1 MLTEFLATNHDEII
15 ARTRAKVASRSTPPP
30 SEDEL
35 KNGVPLFL
43 RQLVDRLSL
52 TTSDNDAI
60 EGSAAKHG
68 GELQKIGLSVG
79 QVVHG
84 YGDVCQA
91 ITELATAMN
100 APITADE
107 FHTFNRCLDDAIAEA
122 VTEYVRRRDRSLV
135 REGSER
141 LGALAHDLRKE
152 IAAAILSFNL
162 LKKGNVALGGSTGAL
177 LGRSLRGLRDL
188 VNESLTELRL
198 ESGIQQRQHVSLFET
213 LGDVEIEASI
223 DASVRGIALTVTPG
237 ERGVDVDVDPHFL
250 AAAIAGLLR
259 TAFELACSGGHVV
272 LRGTAT
278 ADRALIEVEDDRG
291 ASSPGEPEEHSPPPA
306 PRASNGAGI
315 DLSSCRKSVAACG
328 GELRVRALPGHGCVF
343 TIDLPRH
350 SARPSATQ
358 AIETQRSVPTASRS
372 PRA

>member
-15 ARTRAKVASRSTPPP
+15 ARTRAKVVSRSTPPP
-30 SEDEL
+30 TEDEL

-91 ITELATAMN
+91 VTELAAATN

-135 REGSER
+135 REG
-141 LGALAHDLRKE
+141 
-152 IAAAILSFNL
+152 
-162 LKKGNVALGGSTGAL
+162 
-177 LGRSLRGLRDL
+177 
-188 VNESLTELRL
+188 
-198 ESGIQQRQHVSLFET
+198 
-213 LGDVEIEASI
+213 
-223 DASVRGIALTVTPG
+223 
-237 ERGVDVDVDPHFL
+237 
-250 AAAIAGLLR
+250 
-259 TAFELACSGGHVV
+259 
-272 LRGTAT
+272 
-278 ADRALIEVEDDRG
+278 
-291 ASSPGEPEEHSPPPA
+291 
-306 PRASNGAGI
+306 
-315 DLSSCRKSVAACG
+315 
-328 GELRVRALPGHGCVF
+328 
-343 TIDLPRH
+343 
-350 SARPSATQ
+350 
-358 AIETQRSVPTASRS
+358 
-372 PRA
+372 